1 MKKVYLFLS
10 LVLVVITQGM
20 VSAQGVLTFEKDL
33 HDFGNVT
40 EGVQAVYEFKF
51 KNTGNQPVVISH
63 VQASCGCT
71 TPEWSKEPIAPGK
84 TGVVKAGYNSAG
96 RPGAF
101 NKTLTVTSNGNP
113 ETQSLFIKGT
123 VTPKAATPAPSSVAS
138 VSAEDLA
145 KSPKIEVTST
155 TYDFGK
161 LEKGQKASA
170 KFTLKNTGKSDL
182 NITGLQTACNC
193 VAFKMN
199 PSVVKAGQSAKLE
212 LTYSPQVLQ
221 DRIEAVKLLS
231 NDITGTVPTLTLKAK
246 VVESLAKQSS
256 VKVNKASVPF
266 K

>member
-1 MKKVYLFLS
+1 MKKIYLFLS
-10 LVLVVITQGM
+10 LALVVLTQGM
-20 VSAQGVLTFEKDL
+20 VFAQGVLTFEKDM

-40 EGVQAVYEFKF
+40 EGVQAIYEFKF
-51 KNTGNQPVVISH
+51 KNTGNQPVIISH

-71 TPEWSKEPIAPGK
+71 TPEWPKEAILPGK

-113 ETQSLFIKGT
+113 DNLSLFIKGT
-123 VTPKAATPAPSSVAS
+123 VIQKSATPAPSSV
-138 VSAEDLA
+138 SAADLQ
-145 KSPKIEVTST
+145 KSPKIDIAST

-161 LEKGQKASA
+161 LEKGQKATA
-170 KFTLKNTGKSDL
+170 KFSIKNTGKSDL
-182 NITGLQTACNC
+182 TVSGLTTPCNC
-193 VAFKMN
+193 VAFKLS
-199 PSVVKAGQSAKLE
+199 PSVVKPGQSAKLE

-221 DRIEAVKLLS
+221 DRIETVTLVS
-231 NDITGTVPTLTLKAK
+231 NDITGSATTLTLKAK
-246 VVESLAKQSS
+246 VVENLAKQSS

>member
-1 MKKVYLFLS
+1 MKKIYLL
-10 LVLVVITQGM
+10 LTLALMVLTQGM
-20 VSAQGVLTFEKDL
+20 VSAQGILTFEKDT
-33 HDFGNVT
+33 HEFGNVS

-71 TPEWSKEPIAPGK
+71 TPEWPKEAILPGK

-101 NKTLTVTSNGNP
+101 SKTLTITSNGKP

-123 VTPKAATPAPSSVAS
+123 VVPKDAAPAPSAH
-138 VSAEDLA
+138 SAEEVA
-145 KSPKIEVTST
+145 KSPKIDVAST
-155 TYDFGK
+155 TFDFGK
-161 LEKGQKASA
+161 LEKGQKATA
-170 KFTLKNTGKSDL
+170 KFTLKNTGKTDL
-182 NITGLQTACNC
+182 NVTGIQTACNC
-193 VAFKMN
+193 VAFKMS

-221 DRIEAVKLLS
+221 DRIEAVTLVS
-231 NDITGTVPTLTLKAK
+231 NDITVSSTTLTLKAK
-246 VVESLAKQSS
+246 VVDSLAKQSS

>member
-1 MKKVYLFLS
+1 MKKIYLFLT
-10 LVLVVITQGM
+10 LALAVLTQGM

-40 EGVQAVYEFKF
+40 EGVQATYEFKF
-51 KNTGNQPVVISH
+51 KNTGNQPVIISH

-71 TPEWSKEPIAPGK
+71 TPEWPKEAILPGK

-101 NKTLTVTSNGNP
+101 NKNLTVTSNGNP
-113 ETQSLFIKGT
+113 EQISLFIKGT
-123 VTPKAATPAPSSVAS
+123 VVPKASAPAPR
-138 VSAEDLA
+138 SAEEVA
-145 KSPKIEVTST
+145 KSPKADFTST
-155 TYDFGK
+155 TFDFGK
-161 LEKGQKASA
+161 LEKGQKATA

-182 NITGLQTACNC
+182 NVTGVQTACNC
-193 VAFKMN
+193 VSYKMS

-212 LTYSPQVLQ
+212 LIYNPQVLQ
-221 DRIEAVKLLS
+221 DRIETVTLVS
-231 NDITGTVPTLTLKAK
+231 NDITGSPATLTLKAK

-256 VKVNKASVPF
+256 LKVNKASVPF

>member
-1 MKKVYLFLS
+1 MKKIYLFLT
-10 LVLVVITQGM
+10 LVLAVLSQGM

-40 EGVQAVYEFKF
+40 EGVQANYEFKF
-51 KNTGNQPVVISH
+51 KNTGNQPVIISH

-71 TPEWSKEPIAPGK
+71 TPEWPKEAILPGK

-101 NKTLTVTSNGNP
+101 NKNLTVTSNGTP

-123 VTPKAATPAPSSVAS
+123 VVQKTADAASSAPT
-138 VSAEDLA
+138 AEEVA
-145 KSPKIEVTST
+145 KSPKINLSSS

-161 LEKGQKASA
+161 LEKGQKATA
-170 KFTLKNTGKSDL
+170 KFTIKNTGSSDL
-182 NITGLQTACNC
+182 NVTGLQTACNC
-193 VAFKMN
+193 VAFKLN
-199 PSVVKAGQSAKLE
+199 PASIKPGQSAKLE
-212 LTYSPQVLQ
+212 LTYSPQALQ
-221 DRIEAVKLLS
+221 DRIEAVTLLS
-231 NDITGTVPTLTLKAK
+231 NDITGSGSTLTLKAK

-256 VKVNKASVPF
+256 VKVNQATVPF

>member
-10 LVLVVITQGM
+10 LVLVVLTQGM

-40 EGVQAVYEFKF
+40 EGVQAIYEFKF

-71 TPEWSKEPIAPGK
+71 TPEWPKEAILPGK

-123 VTPKAATPAPSSVAS
+123 VTPKAATPAPSSTAS
-138 VSAEDLA
+138 AQEVA
-145 KSPKIEVTST
+145 KSPKIEVAST

-161 LEKGQKASA
+161 LEKGQKATA

-221 DRIEAVKLLS
+221 DRIEAVTLLS
-231 NDITGTVPTLTLKAK
+231 NDITGFAPTLTLKAK

>member
-1 MKKVYLFLS
+1 MKKIYLFLT
-10 LVLVVITQGM
+10 LLLAVLTQGM
-20 VSAQGVLTFEKDL
+20 VSAQGVLTFEKDT

-51 KNTGNQPVVISH
+51 KNTGNQPVIISH

-71 TPEWSKEPIAPGK
+71 TPEWPKEAILPGK

-101 NKTLTVTSNGNP
+101 SKTLTVTSNGTP
-113 ETQSLFIKGT
+113 ETLSLFIKGT
-123 VTPKAATPAPSSVAS
+123 VVQKDASSAPSSTAS
-138 VSAEDLA
+138 AQEKA
-145 KSPKIEVTST
+145 NSPKMEVTST
-155 TYDFGK
+155 TFDFGK
-161 LEKGQKASA
+161 LEKGQKATA
-170 KFTLKNTGKSDL
+170 KFTVKNTGKSDL
-182 NITGLQTACNC
+182 NVTGLQTACNC
-193 VAFKMN
+193 VAFKMS
-199 PSVVKAGQSAKLE
+199 PSVVKAGQAAKLE

-221 DRIEAVKLLS
+221 DRIETVNLVS
-231 NDITGTVPTLTLKAK
+231 NDITGSAPTLTLKAK

>member
-10 LVLVVITQGM
+10 LALALLTQGM
-20 VSAQGVLTFEKDL
+20 VYAQGVLTFEKDL

-51 KNTGNQPVVISH
+51 KNTGNQPLIISH

-71 TPEWSKEPIAPGK
+71 TPEWPKEAILPGK
-84 TGVVKAGYNSAG
+84 SGVVKAGYNSAG

-113 ETQSLFIKGT
+113 DTRSLFIKGT
-123 VTPKAATPAPSSVAS
+123 VIQKSAAPAPAGASVAE
-138 VSAEDLA
+138 AA
-145 KSPKIEVTST
+145 NSPKIDFAST

-161 LEKGQKASA
+161 LEKGQKATA
-170 KFTLKNTGKSDL
+170 KFSIKNTGKSDL
-182 NITGLQTACNC
+182 TVSGLQTACNC
-193 VAFKMN
+193 VGFKMS
-199 PSVVKAGQSAKLE
+199 PSVVKPGQSAKLE

-221 DRIEAVKLLS
+221 DRIETVTLLS
-231 NDITGTVPTLTLKAK
+231 NDITGTTPTLTLKAK

>member
-1 MKKVYLFLS
+1 MKKIYLFLT
-10 LVLVVITQGM
+10 LALVVLTQGM

-51 KNTGNQPVVISH
+51 KNTGNQPVIISH

-71 TPEWSKEPIAPGK
+71 TPEWPKEAILPGK

-101 NKTLTVTSNGNP
+101 NKTLTVTSNS
-113 ETQSLFIKGT
+113 TTDTKSLFIKGT
-123 VTPKAATPAPSSVAS
+123 VVPKDAAKESSSSVAS
-138 VSAEDLA
+138 AEEKA
-145 KSPKIEVTST
+145 KSPKIEVSST

-161 LEKGQKASA
+161 LEKGQKSTA

-182 NITGLQTACNC
+182 NVTGLQTACNC
-193 VAFKMN
+193 VAFKMS

-221 DRIEAVKLLS
+221 DRIEAVTLLS
-231 NDITGTVPTLTLKAK
+231 NDITGSAPTLTLKAK